1 MKNEAILK
9 SLNIIKSGDMSEL
22 DFLID
27 VISREIREAELK
39 KSNGADYVKLS
50 KKTAKILKTNYDERF
65 KTAIHEKIDGWEKMQ
80 VIWHSGE
87 YVVCLRKDL
96 DIPTIDRTE
105 KAPTINS
112 ILCSIERDRKH
123 EETAYDIGDIKLALV
138 NAKDKK
144 HPIVKVGCAH
154 YNPQFFIDIVEFLGG
169 SDKVTFYQ
177 TDNKVSFG
185 YFESDLGKAVLCPIK
200 VVE

>member
-1 MKNEAILK
+1 MKKEALLK
-9 SLNIIKSGDMSEL
+9 SLNIIKNGDMSEL

-27 VISREIREAELK
+27 VISKEIKESELT
-39 KSNGADYVKLS
+39 KSNGNDYIKLS
-50 KKTAKILKTNYDERF
+50 KKAAKILKTNYDERF
-65 KTAIHEKIDGWEKMQ
+65 KTAMYDEIDGWEKMQ
-80 VIWHSGE
+80 VIWHNGE
-87 YVVCLRKDL
+87 YAVCLRKDL
-96 DIPTIDRTE
+96 DIPTIDRPQIT
-105 KAPTINS
+105 PTINS
-112 ILCSIERDRKH
+112 VLRSIESERKH
-123 EETAYDIGDIKLALV
+123 KETAYDIGDIKLALV

-144 HPIVKVGCAH
+144 HLVAKVGCAY

-177 TDNKVSFG
+177 ADNKMSVG